1 MKVNSESDLSYEN
14 INDILIVIINISV
27 ISNRFYLNYE
37 IDNKSFKR
45 ALQAKRLIIDCPLL
59 LPFC

>member
-1 MKVNSESDLSYEN
+1 MIEGIYK
-14 INDILIVIINISV
+14 
-27 ISNRFYLNYE
+27 

>member
-27 ISNRFYLNYE
+27 IANRFYINYE
-37 IDNKSFKR
+37 IDNKSFMFR
-45 ALQAKRLIIDCPLL
+45 
-59 LPFC
+59 